1 MLKTRKLS
9 IVIHKVINF
18 LIIRDI
24 RFQTGRIWN
33 FTVPYRKLHGKNWK
47 KLEQKGATI
56 LPIP

>member
-9 IVIHKVINF
+9 IVIHKVINL

-24 RFQTGRIWN
+24 RFQTEKTWN

-56 LPIP
+56 LPFP

>member
-9 IVIHKVINF
+9 IVIHKVINL
-18 LIIRDI
+18 LIIRAI
-24 RFQTGRIWN
+24 QFRTGKIWN
-33 FTVPYRKLHGKNWK
+33 FTAPYRNLHGKNWK